1 MIIKTIPVG
10 DIQENCYIVMD
21 EKTMEAFVVDP
32 GDQGNYLVQIIK
44 KLGAELKF
52 ILLTHGHFDHVGAV
66 SDLKSSFKIP
76 HFINKEEIKYMN
88 GTSYVFGKIPEV
100 DGYLKDGE
108 EIDFSGH
115 KIKCI
120 HTPGHSPGGMCF
132 LLDGEH
138 LFAGDTLFYLSVGR
152 SDFEG
157 GDMDTL
163 IDSIRTKLFVLNDA
177 TIVYPGH
184 GPKTSIMN
192 EKRGNPFAR

>member
-21 EKTMEAFVVDP
+21 EKTKEAFVVDP
-32 GDQGNYLVQIIK
+32 GDQGDYLADIIN
-44 KLGAELKF
+44 KLGAKLKF

-66 SDLKSSFKIP
+66 SELKSTFKVP
-76 HFINKEEIKYMN
+76 HFINEDEKVYMQ
-88 GTSYVFGKIPEV
+88 GSSYVFGKIPEAER
-100 DGYLKDGE
+100 YLKDGE

-120 HTPGHSPGGMCF
+120 HTPGHSAGGMCF

-163 IDSIRTKLFVLNDA
+163 VDSIRTKLFILNDN

-184 GPKTSIMN
+184 GPKTSIMT

>member
-10 DIQENCYIVMD
+10 DIQENCYLVMD
-21 EKTMEAFVVDP
+21 EETKEAFVVDP
-32 GDQGNYLVQIIK
+32 GDQGDYLVNIIS
-44 KLGAELKF
+44 KLGAKLKF

-66 SDLKSSFKIP
+66 SELKNTFKVP
-76 HFINKEEIKYMN
+76 HYINEEEKKYMQ
-88 GTSYVFGKIPEV
+88 GTSYVFGKIPEA
-100 DGYLKDGE
+100 DRYLNDGE

-115 KIKCI
+115 KIKCL
-120 HTPGHSPGGMCF
+120 HTPGHSAGGMCF
-132 LLDGEH
+132 LLNGEH

-163 IDSIRTKLFVLNDA
+163 VDSIRTKLFVLNDN

-184 GPKTSIMN
+184 GPKTSIMT